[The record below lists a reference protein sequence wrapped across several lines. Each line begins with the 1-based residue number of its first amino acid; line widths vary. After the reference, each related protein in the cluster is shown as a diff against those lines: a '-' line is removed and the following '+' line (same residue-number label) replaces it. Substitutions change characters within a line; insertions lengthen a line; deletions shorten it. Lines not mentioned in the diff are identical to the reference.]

1 MFSAQ
6 KVCSFMYVYS
16 YLSFW
21 GFWGLKKDLE
31 NWLEFGSF
39 VYELTVS
46 ISDAMIT
53 AYSGVILLGLCHCSK
68 SSRRRVWRKRV
79 KVTFPAMY
87 SLFRFW
93 HSHATSL

>member
-1 MFSAQ
+1 MISAQ

-16 YLSFW
+16 NMSFW

-31 NWLEFGSF
+31 NWLEFSSF

-53 AYSGVILLGLCHCSK
+53 AYSD
-68 SSRRRVWRKRV
+68 
-79 KVTFPAMY
+79 TFLVVV
-87 SLFRFW
+87 SLFQIIQKK
-93 HSHATSL
+93 SLAEKGKGDFPCDTYR

>member
-1 MFSAQ
+1 MISAQ

-31 NWLEFGSF
+31 NWLEFSSF

-53 AYSGVILLGLCHCSK
+53 AYSGVILWDYIIVPNHPEEEFGGKGL
-68 SSRRRVWRKRV
+68 R
-79 KVTFPAMY
+79 
-87 SLFRFW
+87 
-93 HSHATSL
+93 